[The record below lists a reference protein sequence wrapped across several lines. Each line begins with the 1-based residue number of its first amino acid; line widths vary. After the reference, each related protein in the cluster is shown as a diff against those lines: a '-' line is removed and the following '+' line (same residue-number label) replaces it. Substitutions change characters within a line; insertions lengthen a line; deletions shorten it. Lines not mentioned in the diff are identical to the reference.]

1 VEFSLKK
8 GKHGIARTPC
18 SSPATRLIVYAES
31 FRQGS
36 FKLQSRHVGCPAL
49 ISDCSPSSCGQRNRL
64 TQSTTPSSLVLV
76 LALVFELHMQAGR
89 QQWRFV
95 SVSVA
100 FLSYF
105 PLSLSLVH
113 HNMVN
118 KISCVM
124 YVSVLAH
131 WSLLYSNRNRG
142 RRRILQSHA
151 TCPSTSPCLVVC
163 FCDAFLLHN
172 RADPFV
178 LELIRLFCSL
188 LLLLDCIHTPTWTG
202 QNISKIRYSISRC
215 MLHF

>member
-1 VEFSLKK
+1 LLAGAVSGHEYVVYCCQNTLNQLVSIFKLYEYSLKTK
-8 GKHGIARTPC
+8 FKSSGLSRLQATPN
-18 SSPATRLIVYAES
+18 TIVYAES

-105 PLSLSLVH
+105 PLSLSL
-113 HNMVN
+113 
-118 KISCVM
+118 
-124 YVSVLAH
+124 
-131 WSLLYSNRNRG
+131 
-142 RRRILQSHA
+142 
-151 TCPSTSPCLVVC
+151 
-163 FCDAFLLHN
+163 
-172 RADPFV
+172 
-178 LELIRLFCSL
+178 LF
-188 LLLLDCIHTPTWTG
+188 IIIW
-202 QNISKIRYSISRC
+202 
-215 MLHF
+215 